1 LLKLSETARERRDAI
16 AERDVL
22 LSHIGYWYGELKDLT
37 HPHAV
42 LVRKTMQ
49 SVMDDYAAK
58 NRREPEPYMRGMVK
72 AESYSHGQ
80 QIMERLERAAE
91 QGQ

>member
-1 LLKLSETARERRDAI
+1 
-16 AERDVL
+16 
-22 LSHIGYWYGELKDLT
+22 
-37 HPHAV
+37 
-42 LVRKTMQ
+42 MQ